1 MKDVH
6 LQTPQN
12 DFSLANRKS
21 KSIHDHSKKTLKN
34 AKKNLNSEF
43 AAFVEGAALHESPND
58 TADFSL
64 ISEAV
69 DDYQFGDST
78 EKFVFPLLPEV
89 SPSSDNGGLSDLTS
103 VSSGIASDIYS
114 TGISSTYQCQNSEA
128 KISVETEMAIKHLSQ
143 VRNQVM
149 NSTDV
154 DLQSK
159 RLLDAVIDVVVQEFC
174 GLPEKKKCSDS
185 PILKKCLLVSLT
197 FLLWILAVFFGSLF
211 SSSGT
216 QPFLGPL
223 PT

>member
-1 MKDVH
+1 MYISPTWIVYRNNFGH
-6 LQTPQN
+6 LILFQ
-12 DFSLANRKS
+12 
-21 KSIHDHSKKTLKN
+21 
-34 AKKNLNSEF
+34 
-43 AAFVEGAALHESPND
+43 
-58 TADFSL
+58 
-64 ISEAV
+64 
-69 DDYQFGDST
+69 
-78 EKFVFPLLPEV
+78 KFVFPLLPED

-103 VSSGIASDIYS
+103 VSSGIASEIYS
-114 TGISSTYQCQNSEA
+114 TGIASTYQCQNSEEKA
-128 KISVETEMAIKHLSQ
+128 SVDTGIAIKHLRQ
-143 VRNQVM
+143 ARNQIM

-159 RLLDAVIDVVVQEFC
+159 KLLDAIIDVIVQEFC

-185 PILKKCLLVSLT
+185 LILKKCLLVSLT